1 MIVNMKTGFSR
12 TVVIGLACICGS
24 VVAAQQPAQQ
34 PAPPTPAPA
43 AVAAAEQQQAS
54 LPTDYVIGPDDK
66 LAVLFWRD
74 ESMTADVTV
83 RPDGKISLPLLN
95 DVHVVGLTPEQL
107 RTFLMGAAKKFV
119 ADPTVSVVV
128 REINSRKVFITGFVS
143 HPGAYSLT
151 TPITVLQ
158 LIAIAGGLTDFADT
172 KKITIIRTGQKE
184 PLKFNY
190 EDVRRGK
197 NLQQN
202 ILLKVGDT
210 VVVPG

>member
-1 MIVNMKTGFSR
+1 MIADMKTALGC
-12 TVVIGLACICGS
+12 A
-24 VVAAQQPAQQ
+24 VVALALMVGRVGAVQQ
-34 PAPPTPAPA
+34 PAPQQPPPTPATPA
-43 AVAAAEQQQAS
+43 PGVDQQAS
-54 LPTDYVIGPDDK
+54 LPADYVIGPDDK
-66 LAVLFWRD
+66 LGVLFWRD

-172 KKITIIRTGQKE
+172 KKITIIRAGQKE